1 MTFKYII
8 TDEFIVKDSKVL
20 VLDRQRCLVKDSA
33 PLIFIMDGKTYT
45 YKLTHNRNWII
56 VDSDDKFEGNVIEI
70 DNAICEPL
78 GEIL

>member
-1 MTFKYII
+1 MKIAYRV
-8 TDEFIVKDSKVL
+8 TDEFKVKDSKVL

-33 PLIFIMDGKTYT
+33 PLIFIMDGKNYT

-70 DNAICEPL
+70 VNAICEPL